1 MAGHLTKS
9 SNSGF
14 DDDMN
19 SDPSAMTLPGD
30 HAPFVCASWP
40 VVDGVGSRSSSPDL
54 CRASNTRLIKGPSD
68 APAPCPGLP

>member
-30 HAPFVCASWP
+30 HAPVRMRFLA
-40 VVDGVGSRSSSPDL
+40 GGGR
-54 CRASNTRLIKGPSD
+54 RRLAQLLPLISVEHQT
-68 APAPCPGLP
+68 PG